1 MAKLQVLHFPDSRLR
16 QKASKVTVF
25 DEKLTKFANDMLET
39 MYFSKGIGLAAVQV
53 NVAKRVIV
61 IDVSE
66 NRDEPLFLVNPEII
80 DRQEPIKFE
89 EGCLSVPGFY
99 EKIDRFNVIEFEA
112 QDLQGEIYKQK
123 AEGLLAVCIQ
133 HEIDHLDGKLFVD
146 YISNMKRDRIA
157 KKIKDQFDPSFDRKS
172 YLSFL
177 RGLFRHKSLTYP
189 PTTYEST
196 PKSSDASDIFIKIS
210 SFNFFWIISLLTL
223 ILT

>member
-1 MAKLQVLHFPDSRLR
+1 MSIRNIIIEPDPILR
-16 QKASKVTVF
+16 KKSTTLETV
-25 DEKLTKFANDMLET
+25 DDSTRKFLDDMLLT
-39 MYFSKGIGLAAVQV
+39 MYNAPGIGLAAVQV

-99 EKIDRFNVIEFEA
+99 EKVDRFNVIEFEA

-157 KKIKDQFDPSFDRKS
+157 KKIKK
-172 YLSFL
+172 
-177 RGLFRHKSLTYP
+177 LTEQGKLETRNDVPY
-189 PTTYEST
+189 S
-196 PKSSDASDIFIKIS
+196 I
-210 SFNFFWIISLLTL
+210 
-223 ILT
+223 